1 MLEKKNKY
9 IFRILFLLMLC
20 LFFFPSD
27 KVYARPGG
35 TDGDFSDITASD
47 NLISWYSDGIHS
59 GDARFDEYNYHLT
72 DGVFNN
78 NPEMLEK
85 MQQMAADGD
94 QTVAPYMTIND
105 SGEFVRSVDPEHGA
119 EGTE

>member
-9 IFRILFLLMLC
+9 ILRILFLLMLC

-27 KVYARPGG
+27 KVYAAWGNQSGDGG
-35 TDGDFSDITASD
+35 EHTASD
-47 NLISWYSDGIHS
+47 NLISWYSDYTA
-59 GDARFDEYNYHLT
+59 DTRFAEYNYHLT
-72 DGVFNN
+72 DGVFDNN
-78 NPEMLEK
+78 SEMLEK